1 MNMMI
6 YEEGWKEKGH
16 DHDNFKTIHF
26 KGRGEMKVSIIMMIY
41 EGGWKEK
48 GHDHDGFKTIYVMG
62 GLK

>member
-1 MNMMI
+1 MAMN
-6 YEEGWKEKGH
+6 
-16 DHDNFKTIHF
+16 
-26 KGRGEMKVSIIMMIY
+26 MMIY